1 MAKIITLPGLI
12 DVHTHMRTP
21 GQSHKEDFY
30 TGTLASLNGGFTTV
44 IDMPN
49 NAVPITTKKIL
60 DEKIKIAKTQA
71 VADIGF
77 HFGSLGDNLDEF
89 KKVNGKVM
97 GLKLYLNITT
107 GGFIIGKKELTAIY
121 KSWDSRQPILLHA
134 EEDVLDMVFEIVK
147 RTKKATHICHVSS
160 ETELTKIAKAK
171 EKGLPVTCGIT
182 PHHLFLTK
190 DDGKKLG
197 AYGKMKPY
205 LKSKKDIKFIWENLQ
220 YIDLIESDHAPHTM
234 KEKTPPAGKEAP
246 FGVPGLDTTL
256 PLLLSASEEGKLTVD
271 EIIQLCHTNPAKIF
285 NVPTSKNTLIDV
297 EMKEY
302 TLSKKDLKTKC
313 NWSPFEGRKVIG
325 KVKNVTIRGKEVYRN
340 GKLLVKKGSGKIIK
354 PVI

>member
-12 DVHTHMRTP
+12 DVHTHLRTP

-49 NAVPITTKKIL
+49 NAVPITTKRLL
-60 DEKIKIAKTQA
+60 DEKIRIAKTQA
-71 VADIGF
+71 VSDIGF

-97 GLKLYLNITT
+97 GLKLYLNMTT
-107 GGFIIGKKELTAIY
+107 GGFIIGKKELNAIY
-121 KSWDSRQPILLHA
+121 KSWESKQPILLHA

-160 ETELTKIAKAK
+160 EEELTKIAKAK

-190 DDGKKLG
+190 EDGKKLG

-205 LKSKKDIKFIWENLQ
+205 LKGKKDQRFIWENLQ
-220 YIDLIESDHAPHTM
+220 YVDIIESDHAPHTV
-234 KEKTPPAGKEAP
+234 KEKDTEEP

-256 PLLLSASEEGKLTVD
+256 PLLLSASEEGKLTLD
-271 EIIQLCHTNPAKIF
+271 EIIQLCHTNPARIF
-285 NVPTSKNTLIDV
+285 NVPTAKNTLVDV

-302 TLSKKDLKTKC
+302 ILSKKDLKTKC
-313 NWSPFEGRKVIG
+313 AWSPFEGRKVIG
-325 KVKNVTIRGKEVYRN
+325 KVRSVTIRGKEIYKN
-340 GKLLVKKGSGKIIK
+340 GKLAVKKGSGK
-354 PVI
+354 VISPSI